1 MPQPDDSAFR
11 AVALI
16 DRDGTLVEDG
26 DYMSDPA
33 QLVLL
38 PGAAE
43 AVRLLNSERVA
54 CVLTTNQSGIGRGYF
69 DEAAYLATHARLVE
83 LLAAEGAWLDAAY
96 FCPSAPEANDPRRK
110 PSPGMYEDACRDLEI
125 AGLPVYSIGDKKI
138 DVELGRRAGGRGL
151 LVKTGK
157 GAWES
162 GEVPAGTPMCETAME
177 AAETLLMLL
186 LIDAKPADSALKL
199 KLRPMHTL
207 GREIALQRAAGK
219 RVVLAN
225 GCFDLLHGGHVSYLE
240 GARAQGDKL
249 VLAVNSNRSI
259 RALKGE
265 GRPVLPEPDRLQMLA
280 ALECVDYLTLFYD
293 ATADRSLRVLKPDV
307 HAKGTDYTS
316 ETVPERETAR
326 ALGVETYIAG
336 AAKENS
342 SRDIITVIRE
352 RANAGL
358 I

>member
-1 MPQPDDSAFR
+1 MLPDDGPGFR

-54 CVLTTNQSGIGRGYF
+54 CVLTTNQSGIARGYF
-69 DEAAYLATHARLVE
+69 DEAAYHATHARLVE
-83 LLAAEGAWLDAAY
+83 LLAAEGARLDASY
-96 FCPSAPEANDPRRK
+96 FCPAAPEWNDPRRK
-110 PSPGMYEDACRDLEI
+110 PNPGMYEDACRDLALE
-125 AGLPVYSIGDKKI
+125 GLSVTAIGDKLI
-138 DVELGRRAGGRGL
+138 DVEFGKRAGGRGI
-151 LVKTGK
+151 LVRTGK
-157 GAWES
+157 GASEADH
-162 GEVPAGTPMCETAME
+162 VPHGTPVCDSATE
-177 AAETLLMLL
+177 AAEKLLTMLL
-186 LIDAKPADSALKL
+186 LDQKPEDSALRRKL
-199 KLRPMHTL
+199 HSMHTL
-207 GREIALQRAAGK
+207 GRILAAKRAAGK
-219 RVVLAN
+219 RIVLAN

-240 GARAQGDKL
+240 GARAQGDEL

-280 ALECVDYLTLFYD
+280 ALECVDHLTLFYD
-293 ATADRSLRVLKPDV
+293 ATADRALRVLKPDV

-316 ETVPERETAR
+316 DTVPERETAR
-326 ALGVETYIAG
+326 ALGVRTYIAG